1 MSARLTI
8 SHEALEAFVLRCA
21 GAVSMPPQNA
31 RQFAYG
37 LVEADL
43 RGVGS
48 HGAMRLPAYARALH
62 QGVINARPSVERVRD
77 KAAIEV
83 LDGDNGLG
91 VVLGQIAMVRAVEL
105 ARMYGIGAVSVRN
118 SNHTGMLAA
127 HLTPA
132 IEASMIGFF
141 TSTGPAIMA
150 PWGGVEPRLGNGP
163 LAYGVPRRGFE
174 PIILDMAASATN
186 RGRIRQFAV
195 AGKELPDGWALDG
208 SGTPTRDATAALQG
222 VVLPAAGHKGYGL
235 AFINEILGGVLVGA
249 TLAAAMPREFLKE
262 GSRVLDSWQCGH
274 LAIAID
280 IAAFG
285 DKDDFFD
292 ELEVLSA
299 SMKSS
304 PLATG
309 FEEILLPGELEWR
322 NRTRQLNDGIAIDA
336 TTVAKLDELADEL
349 GIVGVASS

>member
-1 MSARLTI
+1 MT
-8 SHEALEAFVLRCA
+8 
-21 GAVSMPPQNA
+21 
-31 RQFAYG
+31 
-37 LVEADL
+37 D
-43 RGVGS
+43 
-48 HGAMRLPAYARALH
+48 
-62 QGVINARPSVERVRD
+62 
-77 KAAIEV
+77 
-83 LDGDNGLG
+83 
-91 VVLGQIAMVRAVEL
+91 
-105 ARMYGIGAVSVRN
+105 
-118 SNHTGMLAA
+118 
-127 HLTPA
+127 
-132 IEASMIGFF
+132 
-141 TSTGPAIMA
+141 
-150 PWGGVEPRLGNGP
+150 
-163 LAYGVPRRGFE
+163 
-174 PIILDMAASATN
+174 SATN

-222 VVLPAAGHKGYGL
+222 VVLPAATTR
-235 AFINEILGGVLVGA
+235 ATASRSSTRSSAGA
-249 TLAAAMPREFLKE
+249 RRSDLAAAMPREFLKE

-349 GIVGVASS
+349 GIVGVAFFSSTRVTNTAVEDGRTAVGQSVDKTRRSQMLV

>member
-1 MSARLTI
+1 MSERVTI
-8 SHEALEAFVLRCA
+8 SPEALEAFVLRCA
-21 GAVSMPPQNA
+21 GAVSMPDRDA
-31 RQFAYG
+31 HQFAYG

-48 HGAMRLPAYARALH
+48 HGAMRLPAYARAFH
-62 QGVINARPSVERVRD
+62 QAVINPRPSVDRVRD

-83 LDGDNGLG
+83 FDGDNGLG
-91 VVLGQIAMVRAVEL
+91 VVLGQIAMARAVEL

-132 IEASMIGFF
+132 IDASMIGFF

-163 LAYGVPRRGFE
+163 LAYGVPRRGGD

-186 RGRIRQFAV
+186 RGRVRQFAA

-208 SGTPTRDATAALQG
+208 NGVATRDATAALQG

-262 GSRVLDSWQCGH
+262 GSRVLDSWHCGH

-285 DKDDFFD
+285 DEDDFFD
-292 ELEVLSA
+292 ELEVLCA

-304 PLATG
+304 PLAAG
-309 FEEILLPGELEWR
+309 VDEILLPGELEWR
-322 NRTRQLNDGIAIDA
+322 NRARQLRDGIALDVA
-336 TTVAKLDELADEL
+336 TVLKLNAVADEL
-349 GIVGVASS
+349 GTVGIAM